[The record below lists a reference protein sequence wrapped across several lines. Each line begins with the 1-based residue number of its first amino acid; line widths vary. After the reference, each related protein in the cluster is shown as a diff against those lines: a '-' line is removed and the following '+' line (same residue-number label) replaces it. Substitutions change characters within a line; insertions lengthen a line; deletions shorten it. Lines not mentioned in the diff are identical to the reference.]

1 MGRRTRSQKET
12 PQPEPVTQV
21 PARGCDVSVRAIS
34 LDYLL
39 VQCVSESGMNVSAY
53 TWGYDQVR
61 NIVDGVQAWLE
72 LERPVTEEVPEV
84 NPIARLVGPT
94 GETLVK

>member
-1 MGRRTRSQKET
+1 
-12 PQPEPVTQV
+12 
-21 PARGCDVSVRAIS
+21 
-34 LDYLL
+34 
-39 VQCVSESGMNVSAY
+39 MNVSAY